1 MHSPIRYADNS
12 TGINFSL
19 FKVNRILL
27 LITLTALLA
36 CSEME
41 KSEISELMDARDLAM
56 SQQSISGYSTLIYS
70 NYHDQGQ
77 SKVDI
82 VARMVA
88 LFDKF
93 DRAEMRS
100 YNRQI
105 QQLNDEQARCDQ
117 SYTLKVL
124 ADGRWRKIVQREQL
138 TLTRDRDGWKIS
150 GGL

>member
-1 MHSPIRYADNS
+1 MHSPIRYTYDS
-12 TGINFSL
+12 TGTRFSL

-27 LITLTALLA
+27 LITLTALLG

-56 SQQSISGYSTLIYS
+56 SQRSISDYSPLIYS

-105 QQLNDEQARCDQ
+105 QRLNDDHARCDQ

-124 ADGRWRKIVQREQL
+124 ADGRWRKIVQHEQL
-138 TLTRDRDGWKIS
+138 ALTRDRDGWKIS